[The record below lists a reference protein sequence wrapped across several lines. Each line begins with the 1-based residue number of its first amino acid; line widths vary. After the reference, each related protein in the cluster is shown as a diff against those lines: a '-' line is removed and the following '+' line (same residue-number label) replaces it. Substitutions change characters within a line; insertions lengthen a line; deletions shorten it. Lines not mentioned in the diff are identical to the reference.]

1 MLAMSVRTPI
11 PSGALPRSGEPGR
24 DTSDIRGPAE
34 LTTDSGASE
43 ANGMVRMQ
51 VPFLT
56 SRLSLPSA
64 TPGCFPG
71 DICLAGEPPDQAVL
85 FESRADRDPAAT
97 AYGSG
102 RPDDAEAACPPGA
115 GDVVRGER
123 PRATVP

>member
-1 MLAMSVRTPI
+1 MLAMSVRTPSS
-11 PSGALPRSGEPGR
+11 PVPYRALASPAATPRISAA
-24 DTSDIRGPAE
+24 AE
-34 LTTDSGASE
+34 LPTDSGASE
-43 ANGMVRMQ
+43 ANGTVRVQ

-85 FESRADRDPAAT
+85 FESRAYRDPATT
-97 AYGSG
+97 ACGSG
-102 RPDDAEAACPPGA
+102 RPDDAGAACPPGA
-115 GDVVRGER
+115 GDVARGER